1 MKHFAACVSLTIDK
15 LHDAI
20 ASEKNPRQ
28 RKRLSLRLK
37 QAERGIPC
45 QTGRHTKSTK
55 KILIAPTYE
64 HAQRKLRRATALYAF
79 ICNALCAE
87 RKRKRPVNQAMTFS
101 TFPFLT
107 KPFVMLSGQKTPIY

>member
-37 QAERGIPC
+37 QAERGIP
-45 QTGRHTKSTK
+45 
-55 KILIAPTYE
+55 A
-64 HAQRKLRRATALYAF
+64 
-79 ICNALCAE
+79 
-87 RKRKRPVNQAMTFS
+87 
-101 TFPFLT
+101 
-107 KPFVMLSGQKTPIY
+107 